1 MKNEMTLDKT
11 GLTIP
16 ASELAE
22 CGMAGVDLSAQMTHS
37 LLLLMPREMTA
48 LQTADA
54 LAGLFDAASQLV
66 SALLDTCR
74 MPCCKNCDS
83 DVREFDLDA
92 VPAPIRKLLLDSGCC
107 PALLEC
113 YLEEGDVVYAA
124 EGGNGPLHGEGGK
137 GQGRAGAVACQF
149 SHQLCLRRGD
159 RAGDP
164 SGL

>member
-16 ASELAE
+16 GSELAE
-22 CGMAGVDLSAQMTHS
+22 CSMAGVDLSAQMTHS

-54 LAGLFDAASQLV
+54 LAGLFDAASQITEAV
-66 SALLDTCR
+66 LDACK
-74 MPCCKNCDS
+74 MPCGKHCD
-83 DVREFDLDA
+83 RAAEEFDLDA
-92 VPAPIRKLLLDSGCC
+92 VPEMIRILLLNSGCC

-124 EGGNGPLHGEGGK
+124 E
-137 GQGRAGAVACQF
+137 
-149 SHQLCLRRGD
+149 
-159 RAGDP
+159 
-164 SGL
+164 

>member
-1 MKNEMTLDKT
+1 MKNEMTWDKNGLLIPNGELIEQGLD
-11 GLTIP
+11 
-16 ASELAE
+16 
-22 CGMAGVDLSAQMTHS
+22 CGELSAQMTQN
-37 LLLLMPREMTA
+37 LIMLMPQEMTA
-48 LQTADA
+48 AQAANA

-66 SALLDTCR
+66 SALLDACR

-124 EGGNGPLHGEGGK
+124 E
-137 GQGRAGAVACQF
+137 
-149 SHQLCLRRGD
+149 
-159 RAGDP
+159 
-164 SGL
+164 

>member
-16 ASELAE
+16 GSELAE

-48 LQTADA
+48 VQTADA

-66 SALLDTCR
+66 SALLDACR
-74 MPCCKNCDS
+74 MPCCKDCDS

-92 VPAPIRKLLLDSGCC
+92 VPAPIRKLLLDTRRAKEHRNCRAAAASGGG
-107 PALLEC
+107 LLPGIHQRGGSTQQ
-113 YLEEGDVVYAA
+113 LRGA
-124 EGGNGPLHGEGGK
+124 EKLLH
-137 GQGRAGAVACQF
+137 R
-149 SHQLCLRRGD
+149 
-159 RAGDP
+159 
-164 SGL
+164 